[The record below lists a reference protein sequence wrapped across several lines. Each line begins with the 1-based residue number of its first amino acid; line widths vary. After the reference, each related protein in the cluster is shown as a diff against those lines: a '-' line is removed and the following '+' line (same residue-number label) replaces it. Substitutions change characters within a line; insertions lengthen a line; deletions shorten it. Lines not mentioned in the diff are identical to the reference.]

1 MEKEKV
7 PNVESFFWTC
17 APPRDDVDDD
27 EEEEDGSLLALQGKR
42 ARSGQ
47 LVSLRRVHW
56 FGAIRFW
63 CNFD

>member
-17 APPRDDVDDD
+17 APPRDDD
-27 EEEEDGSLLALQGKR
+27 EEEGEEDGSLLALQGKR

-47 LVSLRRVHW
+47 LVSQ
-56 FGAIRFW
+56 A
-63 CNFD
+63 C

>member
-17 APPRDDVDDD
+17 APPRDDVDD
-27 EEEEDGSLLALQGKR
+27 EEEDGSLLALLGKR

-47 LVSLRRVHW
+47 LVSQ
-56 FGAIRFW
+56 A
-63 CNFD
+63 C

>member
-27 EEEEDGSLLALQGKR
+27 DEEEEDGSLLALQGKR

-47 LVSLRRVHW
+47 LVSQ
-56 FGAIRFW
+56 A
-63 CNFD
+63 C